1 LLFDYTEIEKG
12 EIMELDVEI
21 LETDRFDCVVV
32 NVIKTMEYQGI
43 TIEES
48 FSKGRVYFGKV
59 PADFD
64 VEIGDI
70 LFIGAKPL
78 GEEKDKGSME
88 VYLYDE
94 DDNRL
99 DWTLIY

>member
-1 LLFDYTEIEKG
+1 
-12 EIMELDVEI
+12 MEPDVEI

-32 NVIKTMEYQGI
+32 NVIKNMTYQGV
-43 TIEES
+43 TVEDPYS
-48 FSKGRVYFGKV
+48 NGRVYFGKV

-64 VEIGDI
+64 VQIDDV

-78 GEEKDKGSME
+78 GEDKSHGSME
-88 VYLYDE
+88 VYLFDKE
-94 DDNRL
+94 GKKL

>member
-1 LLFDYTEIEKG
+1 
-12 EIMELDVEI
+12 MEADVEI
-21 LETDRFDCVVV
+21 LETDRFDCQVV
-32 NVIKTMEYQGI
+32 NVIKTMTYQGI
-43 TIEES
+43 TIEEP

-59 PADFD
+59 PADIDIEVGD
-64 VEIGDI
+64 V

-78 GEEKDKGSME
+78 GEEKNQGSME

-94 DDNRL
+94 EDNRL

>member
-1 LLFDYTEIEKG
+1 METEI
-12 EIMELDVEI
+12 EI

-32 NVIKTMEYQGI
+32 NVIKTLSYQGV
-43 TIEES
+43 TVEEP
-48 FSKGRVYFGKV
+48 FSQGRVYFGKV

-64 VEIGDI
+64 VRVDDV
-70 LFIGAKPL
+70 LFIGVKPL
-78 GEEKDKGSME
+78 GEEKTHGSME

-94 DDNRL
+94 EGNKL

>member
-1 LLFDYTEIEKG
+1 
-12 EIMELDVEI
+12 METDIEI
-21 LETDRFDCVVV
+21 LETDRFDCLVV
-32 NVIKTMEYQGI
+32 NVIKTMTYQGI
-43 TIEES
+43 TVEEP

-59 PADFD
+59 PADIGI
-64 VEIGDI
+64 EIGDT

-78 GEEKDKGSME
+78 GEEKDQGSME

-94 DDNRL
+94 EDNNL